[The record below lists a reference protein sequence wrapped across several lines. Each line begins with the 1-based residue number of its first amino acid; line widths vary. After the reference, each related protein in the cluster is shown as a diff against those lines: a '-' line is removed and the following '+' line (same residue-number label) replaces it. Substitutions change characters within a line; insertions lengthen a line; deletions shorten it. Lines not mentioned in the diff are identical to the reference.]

1 VPRQK
6 KPFLAD
12 LAIAASATGST
23 LRAQRDRALIL
34 CGFGGA
40 FRASELCALDVE
52 DIEFCEQGMRI
63 HIIREGAIFRVIAGR
78 RSQRITS
85 ARLHRRNV
93 ALLVKSR
100 VAVLGLDE
108 GAYSAHSLRSG
119 WIATAAAR
127 AASIFKLKE
136 VSRHKSTDVLAGY
149 VWSQSLFSGHAGEG
163 LL

>member
-1 VPRQK
+1 L
-6 KPFLAD
+6 F
-12 LAIAASATGST
+12 
-23 LRAQRDRALIL
+23 
-34 CGFGGA
+34 GFDGA

-85 ARLHRRNV
+85 ARLRRRNV

-100 VAVLGLDE
+100 VAVGTE

-127 AASIFKLKE
+127 GASIFKLKG
-136 VSRHKSTDVLAGY
+136 VAGTNRRTS
-149 VWSQSLFSGHAGEG
+149 WRAMCGLNRCSQAMRARGFCSFHARTKFSY
-163 LL
+163 LRFPC